1 MMTIR
6 GGKAAMSVAL
16 HPSLA
21 DPSNDHLLSNLV
33 IADVSPIQGQISPEF
48 KGYIARMQKIEQMKL
63 RTRREAAA
71 VLESYEKVRSL
82 LGFVLFHLS
91 ITGSRYTPVPVDQP

>member
-1 MMTIR
+1 
-6 GGKAAMSVAL
+6 MSVAL

-21 DPSNDHLLSNLV
+21 DPSNAHLLSNLV

-82 LGFVLFHLS
+82 LGLVLFHLKICLHNRIPIYACS
-91 ITGSRYTPVPVDQP
+91 C